1 MAADAEK
8 RKRLLLANNISNNSS
23 AEATRRVKILMLGDS
38 GVGKS
43 SLIMRWTLDTFSPSL
58 VSTVGVNFKSRKVT
72 IYNEL
77 IQVQVWDTAGQEQ
90 FHKIT
95 TSYYKGAQGIMLV
108 YDVTD
113 PSSLANIEYW
123 IKNIKS
129 HASDTVQVA
138 LIGNKTDLRN
148 NSNSSVTLKSVC
160 DTERG
165 EEIAHKFGIPFFE
178 TSAKESNNVDIAFLT
193 LVEHIVENGNT
204 GGNTVHSPNPGSSGH
219 HNMSNNNSLS
229 HSSSNSSTSSNNTN
243 TTSNNNATTSNT
255 NGVQGDR
262 RTLVE
267 KMEKSR
273 LFNAFKR
280 GNSLQNVKNGSN
292 TSSTTASN
300 SLPTPPPSSNSSITS
315 TGSNTTTTTNSTT
328 TGNTATGSTTTGDDK
343 EKCVIS

>member
-148 NSNSSVTLKSVC
+148 NSNSSVTSKSVC

-193 LVEHIVENGNT
+193 LVEHIVEN
-204 GGNTVHSPNPGSSGH
+204 GNTVHSPNPGSSGH

-255 NGVQGDR
+255 NGVLGDR

-292 TSSTTASN
+292 TSNTTASN

-315 TGSNTTTTTNSTT
+315 TGSNTTTHST
-328 TGNTATGSTTTGDDK
+328 TGNTAAGTTTGDDK
-343 EKCVIS
+343 EKCIIS